1 MLNSFLYPWNSSLEQ
16 MRLTL
21 KQISS
26 TFLILILLLIHLACP
41 EPPDNKPQKAD
52 CPVGK
57 SPCADDSTACCWD
70 TTSHNFTW
78 EIDTLGISGTLR
90 DVQIIDE
97 NNIWV
102 VGEIETDSTEY
113 NAAIWDGIKWNL
125 IQIKPQGY
133 VQELQTIYM
142 INDEEIWFS
151 RGSLP
156 IYYDGST
163 FDMLTP
169 AENGYPGGFIIND
182 IWGSS
187 ANDIYFVGTDGNI
200 VHYDGTSFTKMTSPT
215 TQDLDGIV
223 GVVDSETGEKRIWVN
238 GWGGYPYR
246 GFLMQYDGTDWEIV
260 WDENNPFFE
269 GSQYI
274 EPTLHIPDEKYLVIY
289 SGGQDNSILSI
300 HEQEDLQQYE
310 ILHYDYHGFIRSLA
324 GDKVNDIIGV
334 GDLTN
339 AIHFNGSTVVQI
351 DELENM
357 VPAFR
362 YLAVDSKG
370 GIIVIVS
377 DTPYVIRGRKLE

>member
-1 MLNSFLYPWNSSLEQ
+1 MISNFKTYFRQAYFLLLPF
-16 MRLTL
+16 TL
-21 KQISS
+21 
-26 TFLILILLLIHLACP
+26 FLITACP
-41 EPPDNKPQKAD
+41 DPPDTNPQLAD

-57 SPCADDSTACCWD
+57 SPCIDDSTECCWD

-78 EIDTLGISGTLR
+78 EIDTLGISGSLR

-102 VGEIETDSTEY
+102 VGEIEVDDPDSSFNGTGRETF
-113 NAAIWDGIKWNL
+113 NTAHWNGIEWELILIDRVVDFDAIFAFNKN
-125 IQIKPQGY
+125 
-133 VQELQTIYM
+133 
-142 INDEEIWFS
+142 EIWFS
-151 RGSLP
+151 DGCF
-156 IYYDGST
+156 IY
-163 FDMLTP
+163 L
-169 AENGYPGGFIIND
+169 
-182 IWGSS
+182 
-187 ANDIYFVGTDGNI
+187 
-200 VHYDGTSFTKMTSPT
+200 YDGTSFTKKWECDWETYGPGQANAIWGSSSSDLYFVGRNGSIIHYDGTTFTKMASPT

-223 GVVDSETGEKRIWVN
+223 GVVDSESGEKRIWVN
-238 GWGGYPYR
+238 GWGGYPFR

-269 GSQYI
+269 DSQYI

-300 HEQEDLQQYE
+300 HDQEDLNQYE

>member
-1 MLNSFLYPWNSSLEQ
+1 
-16 MRLTL
+16 
-21 KQISS
+21 
-26 TFLILILLLIHLACP
+26 
-41 EPPDNKPQKAD
+41 
-52 CPVGK
+52 
-57 SPCADDSTACCWD
+57 
-70 TTSHNFTW
+70 
-78 EIDTLGISGTLR
+78 LGISGTLR

-133 VQELQTIYM
+133 VQELQTIFM
-142 INDEEIWFS
+142 INDEEIWFG

-339 AIHFNGSTVVQI
+339 TIHFNGSTVVQI